1 MDVQMSMEM
10 VLVTTAVFAL
20 VAVIVGLMLGLARWR
35 AGRSATGP
43 AVLGTGGVDPG
54 RATVAGWRAPE
65 KTPQVPSP
73 STTTRDDGS
82 QG

>member
-1 MDVQMSMEM
+1 MGMQMSMEM

-35 AGRSATGP
+35 AGRSATTP
-43 AVLGTGGVDPG
+43 SVLGTAGADPA
-54 RATVAGWRAPE
+54 RATVSEWSPPAG
-65 KTPQVPSP
+65 TPRVPST
-73 STTTRDDGS
+73 STTTRDGGS